1 VLRNKKFVFSLK
13 FVFSA
18 AMIWLVAHNIDFDDA
33 LERFAQLT
41 ASAVLIFVAL
51 VFVLIVNNTMRWKVV
66 MLAIGASLPFGKA
79 LTLNW
84 IGQYFNQTLPSSVG
98 GDAVRIYLAYKHGL
112 ALTSAVNGVMLDRV
126 TSMCGLILLAL
137 VSQLFLFDRI
147 GDRNLG
153 LILIALAVAA
163 VAGVVVLMF
172 LDRFPG
178 RIRHWR
184 LVSGLAKLS
193 RDTKMLFSA
202 PRYSV
207 FAVTLGAVG
216 FILISLMVFVIA
228 KALNIGVT
236 VFDCLLLVPPVM
248 LTTAIPLS
256 IAGWGVREG
265 AMVFA
270 FGLIGVPA
278 SDALVLSV
286 LVGLLSLLIS
296 LPGGLI
302 WLLGGHRHKG
312 VTEEISA
319 IS

>member
-1 VLRNKKFVFSLK
+1 MRPKSWTSILRVLRNRKFLFSLK

-33 LERFAQLT
+33 IGRFAQLT
-41 ASAVLIFVAL
+41 ASAVLLFAAL

-66 MLAIGASLPFGKA
+66 LSAIGASLPFGKA
-79 LTLNW
+79 FTLNL
-84 IGQYFNQTLPSSVG
+84 IGLFFNQTLPSSVG

-112 ALTSAVNGVMLDRV
+112 TLTSAINGVMLDRV

-137 VSQLFLFDRI
+137 VGQFFLFDRI
-147 GDRNLG
+147 GDRNVG
-153 LILIALAVAA
+153 LVFSALAVAA

-202 PRYSV
+202 TRYSV
-207 FAVTLGAVG
+207 FAVTLGSVG

-228 KALNIGVT
+228 QALNIGVT

-270 FGLIGVPA
+270 FGLIGVPT
-278 SDALVLSV
+278 SDALILSV
-286 LVGLLSLLIS
+286 LARIIH
-296 LPGGLI
+296 GG
-302 WLLGGHRHKG
+302 RM
-312 VTEEISA
+312 V
-319 IS
+319 

>member
-1 VLRNKKFVFSLK
+1 
-13 FVFSA
+13 
-18 AMIWLVAHNIDFDDA
+18 MIWLVAHNIDFDDA